1 MPSNCPLKEGVAVMK
16 RIVLLLLA
24 SILFLAFAADIG
36 LATKIVYRSPR
47 ELADESSHIV
57 RGRVERVRSFWNR
70 EQTKIFTEA
79 VIAVDETY
87 KGAALHEARVLQ
99 LGGIVGHVNMRVE
112 GSLAWRLDEEVLLFL
127 EPGMQGTFNV
137 AGFSQG
143 KYEIER
149 DPRTNRAFVRSPG
162 LPDTEL
168 VGKPNGAAPRR
179 IGLGDFIDEVVGQR

>member
-1 MPSNCPLKEGVAVMK
+1 MK
-16 RIVLLLLA
+16 RVVLLFLA

-36 LATKIVYRSPR
+36 LATRIMYRSPR

-87 KGAALHEARVLQ
+87 KGAALGEARVLQ
-99 LGGIVGHVNMRVE
+99 LGGIVGHVDMRVE
-112 GSLAWRLDEEVLLFL
+112 GALSWRLDEEVLLFL
-127 EPGMQGTFNV
+127 EPGMPGTFNV

-149 DPRTNRAFVRSPG
+149 DRRTNRAFVRSPG
-162 LPDTEL
+162 LPGTEL
-168 VGKPNGAAPRR
+168 VGKPGGAAPRR
-179 IGLGDFIDEVVGQR
+179 VGLGDFIDEVVGRR